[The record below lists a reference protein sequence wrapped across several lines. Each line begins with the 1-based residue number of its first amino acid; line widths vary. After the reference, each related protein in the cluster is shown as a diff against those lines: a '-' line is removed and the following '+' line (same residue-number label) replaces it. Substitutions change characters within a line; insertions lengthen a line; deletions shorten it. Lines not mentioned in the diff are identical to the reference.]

1 MLHIYT
7 IEEGVKIMFRKL
19 DDMKMKRKLS
29 IGYIIV
35 ILMMAAIAIFAGI
48 GLLFLDQRL
57 NQYVDGPQAADTAV
71 EMCRIEVNIAAR
83 NLREMALNTDSSMN
97 DRYEELIQTSIHE
110 LEGYLSD
117 LKASGTL
124 DDQLYTRYETAV
136 NDWIAIGNNILQEL
150 KDGDTKEATQMILN
164 ECAPALQ
171 TAIDIAKEISVVT
184 DAKKAQA
191 LLLSERTVLFD
202 IALIL
207 IVLVISIFL
216 AVKIGSRI
224 IKAIILPLEKLD
236 DVTVQIAEGNL
247 HVNIEHHAKDE
258 MGDLA
263 HNLRKSIR
271 VLSSYVEDISH
282 AMKEFS
288 NGNFDVQPE
297 VEWKGDFINILDS
310 FMYFEKNMAST
321 IKNIQSV
328 ADQVSAASE
337 QVSAS
342 SMELAEGASE
352 QSRITEEL
360 TATIGNVSAQ
370 IRDNADNAE
379 DIRKDVESVG
389 QELEAS
395 NEKMQEMAH
404 SMEDISRS
412 SQEISK
418 IIAAINDIAS
428 QTNLLALNASI
439 EAARAG
445 EAGRGF
451 AVVAD
456 QVSTLA
462 AQSAEAAKESTSL
475 IEDSVHA
482 VEKGMVIADEMASQ
496 LENVVAGSRQ
506 IIFKVNGIAEA
517 SEAQAQEMLQLS
529 EGVDRING
537 VVQTNSATSE
547 ECAAA
552 SEEMTAQAE
561 TLKDLIRHFK
571 VGKF

>member
-1 MLHIYT
+1 
-7 IEEGVKIMFRKL
+7 
-19 DDMKMKRKLS
+19 MKMKRKLS

-224 IKAIILPLEKLD
+224 IKAIIIPLEKLD

-247 HVNIEHHAKDE
+247 HVSIEHHAKDE

-271 VLSSYVEDISH
+271 ILSSYVEDISH

-379 DIRKDVESVG
+379 NIRKDVESVG

>member
-1 MLHIYT
+1 
-7 IEEGVKIMFRKL
+7 MFRKL

-57 NQYVDGPQAADTAV
+57 NQYVSGPQAADTAV

-97 DRYEELIQTSIHE
+97 GRYEELIQTSIHE

-150 KDGDTKEATQMILN
+150 KNGDTKEATQMILN

-184 DAKKAQA
+184 DAQKAQA

-202 IALIL
+202 IVLIL
-207 IVLVISIFL
+207 MVLAVSIFL

-247 HVNIEHHAKDE
+247 HVNIDHHAKDE

-271 VLSSYVEDISH
+271 ILSSYVEDISH

-360 TATIGNVSAQ
+360 TATISNVSAQ

-395 NEKMQEMAH
+395 NEKMQEMAN
-404 SMEDISRS
+404 SMEDISHS

-571 VGKF
+571 VRKF

>member
-1 MLHIYT
+1 
-7 IEEGVKIMFRKL
+7 
-19 DDMKMKRKLS
+19 MKMKKKLS

-35 ILMMAAIAIFAGI
+35 ILMMVAIAIFAGI
-48 GLLFLDQRL
+48 GLFFLDQRL
-57 NQYVDGPQAADTAV
+57 NQYVNGPQAADTAV

-83 NLREMALNTDSSMN
+83 NLREMALNTDSSM
-97 DRYEELIQTSIHE
+97 DDHYEELIQTSIHE

-124 DDQLYTRYETAV
+124 EDQLYTRYETAI
-136 NDWIAIGNNILQEL
+136 NNWIAIGNNILQEL
-150 KDGDTKEATQMILN
+150 KNGDTEEATRMILN

-171 TAIDIAKEISVVT
+171 TAIDTAEEISVVT

-207 IVLVISIFL
+207 VVLSASIFL
-216 AVKIGSRI
+216 AVKIASRTIKSI
-224 IKAIILPLEKLD
+224 IIPLEKLD

-247 HVNIEHHAKDE
+247 HVNIEHHSKDE
-258 MGDLA
+258 MGVLA

-271 VLSSYVEDISH
+271 ILSSYVEDISH
-282 AMKEFS
+282 SMKEFS

-310 FMYFEKNMAST
+310 FMYFEKNMADT

-328 ADQVSAASE
+328 ANQVSAASE

-360 TATIGNVSAQ
+360 TATISNVSAQ
-370 IRDNADNAE
+370 IRDNADNAD

-389 QELEAS
+389 QKLEVS
-395 NEKMQEMAH
+395 NKKMQEMTD
-404 SMEDISRS
+404 SMDNISHS

-462 AQSAEAAKESTSL
+462 AQSAEAAKESTAL
-475 IEDSVHA
+475 IEGSVIA

-496 LENVVAGSRQ
+496 LENVVADSRQ
-506 IIFKVNGIAEA
+506 IIVKANGIAKA
-517 SEAQAQEMLQLS
+517 SEAQAQEMLQLNK
-529 EGVDRING
+529 GVDRING
-537 VVQTNSATSE
+537 VVQNNSATSE

-552 SEEMTAQAE
+552 SQEMTAQAE

>member
-1 MLHIYT
+1 
-7 IEEGVKIMFRKL
+7 MFRKL

-57 NQYVDGPQAADTAV
+57 NQYVSGPQAADTAV

-97 DRYEELIQTSIHE
+97 GHYEELIQTSIHE

-150 KDGDTKEATQMILN
+150 KNGDTKEATQMILN

-184 DAKKAQA
+184 DAQKAQA

-202 IALIL
+202 IVLIL
-207 IVLVISIFL
+207 IVLAVSIFL

-224 IKAIILPLEKLD
+224 IKAIIIPLEKLD

-247 HVNIEHHAKDE
+247 HVNIDHHAKDE

-271 VLSSYVEDISH
+271 ILSSYVEDISH

-360 TATIGNVSAQ
+360 TATISNVSAQ

-395 NEKMQEMAH
+395 NEKMQEMAN
-404 SMEDISRS
+404 SMEDISHS

>member
-1 MLHIYT
+1 
-7 IEEGVKIMFRKL
+7 
-19 DDMKMKRKLS
+19 MKMKRKLS

>member
-1 MLHIYT
+1 
-7 IEEGVKIMFRKL
+7 MFRKL

-136 NDWIAIGNNILQEL
+136 NDWIVIGNNILQEL

-271 VLSSYVEDISH
+271 ILSSYVEDISH

-404 SMEDISRS
+404 SMEDISHS

>member
-1 MLHIYT
+1 
-7 IEEGVKIMFRKL
+7 MFRKL
-19 DDMKMKRKLS
+19 DDMKMKKKLS

-35 ILMMAAIAIFAGI
+35 ILMMVAIAIFAGI
-48 GLLFLDQRL
+48 GLFFLDQRL
-57 NQYVDGPQAADTAV
+57 NQYVNGPQAADTAV

-83 NLREMALNTDSSMN
+83 NLREMALNTDSFM
-97 DRYEELIQTSIHE
+97 DDHYEELIQTSIHE

-124 DDQLYTRYETAV
+124 EDQLYTRYETAI
-136 NDWIAIGNNILQEL
+136 NNWIAIGNNILQEL
-150 KDGDTKEATQMILN
+150 KNGDTEEATRMILN

-171 TAIDIAKEISVVT
+171 TAIDIAEEISVVT

-207 IVLVISIFL
+207 VVLSASIFL
-216 AVKIGSRI
+216 AVKIASRTIKSI
-224 IKAIILPLEKLD
+224 IIPLEKLD

-247 HVNIEHHAKDE
+247 HVNIEHHSKDE
-258 MGDLA
+258 MGVLA

-271 VLSSYVEDISH
+271 ILSSYVEDISH
-282 AMKEFS
+282 SMKEFS

-310 FMYFEKNMAST
+310 FMYFEKNMADT

-328 ADQVSAASE
+328 ANQVSAASE

-352 QSRITEEL
+352 QSRITEDL
-360 TATIGNVSAQ
+360 TATISNVSAQ
-370 IRDNADNAE
+370 IRDNADNAD

-389 QELEAS
+389 QKLEVS
-395 NEKMQEMAH
+395 NKKMQEMTDSMDNISH
-404 SMEDISRS
+404 SSH
-412 SQEISK
+412 EISK

-462 AQSAEAAKESTSL
+462 AQSAEAAKESTAL
-475 IEDSVHA
+475 IEGSVIA

-496 LENVVAGSRQ
+496 LENVVADSRQ
-506 IIFKVNGIAEA
+506 IIVKANGIAKA
-517 SEAQAQEMLQLS
+517 SEAQAQEMLQLNK
-529 EGVDRING
+529 GVDRING
-537 VVQTNSATSE
+537 VVQNNSATSE

-552 SEEMTAQAE
+552 SQEMTAQAE